1 LFIIVIIIIMRIAI
15 DSSSSL
21 LLLGFFVS
29 SLLMYP
35 ELANAWTTLTP
46 IGNTSPLNKHMHRNS
61 RTIAT
66 TTTSLAL
73 SPRTRSVVEERN
85 EYYHATT
92 TTATTTTSM
101 ITGNDESV
109 CSGRSVAS
117 HSSAAAAAASEM
129 EKITSKMTTSLM
141 VSIMTSL
148 IGFSA
153 ITALPEASSATAA
166 TSAAETIISSTT
178 TTIALSSQISSALF
192 AYGHYFSIIGVVGIV
207 MTERWTLENGPELTD
222 DEENRLAIADALY
235 GVIGLLIVY
244 TGYYR
249 LSDQLGKGIDFYIH
263 EPIFWLK
270 IAMVGVLGSAS
281 LFNTTKIIQRS
292 IARNTGDK
300 VAEPMSQEL
309 NDRMKSICNAQLTGI
324 VFIPL
329 AATLMARGVG
339 YNEDIPWQAE
349 MGVSLV
355 LFLGLAFKY
364 VKEALTF
371 EERLQQKQ
379 QQLQE

>member
-1 LFIIVIIIIMRIAI
+1 MRIAI
-15 DSSSSL
+15 DYSSSSL
-21 LLLGFFVS
+21 LLLSFFVS

-35 ELANAWTTLTP
+35 ELSNAWTTLTP
-46 IGNTSPLNKHMHRNS
+46 ISSNTSPLNKQIHRDS
-61 RTIAT
+61 RTST
-66 TTTSLAL
+66 TTTSIAL
-73 SPRTRSVVEERN
+73 SPRTRTVVDESN

-92 TTATTTTSM
+92 TTTTTSTSTTSM
-101 ITGNDESV
+101 ITGNDES
-109 CSGRSVAS
+109 A
-117 HSSAAAAAASEM
+117 
-129 EKITSKMTTSLM
+129 TTPLM
-141 VSIMTSL
+141 VSMMMTAL

-153 ITALPEASSATAA
+153 ITALPEASSAAA
-166 TSAAETIISSTT
+166 VVTSAAAAAETIISSTT
-178 TTIALSSQISSALF
+178 TNIAMSSTISSALF
-192 AYGHYFSIIGVVGIV
+192 AYGHYFSIIGVVGILF
-207 MTERWTLENGPELTD
+207 TERWTLENGPELTD

-249 LSDQLGKGIDFYIH
+249 FSDPTLGKGASFYIH

-324 VFIPL
+324 IFIPL

-349 MGVSLV
+349 MGASLV
-355 LFLGLAFKY
+355 LFLGLGFKY